1 MKDTLWGQFL
11 DWSIDWHFQT
21 SIVVLFSMISNSRL
35 WNIILMMYGMNIDLY
50 SRIAGIGSFVPSKV
64 DLVSVRNS
72 FISVVT
78 FSTKNNDHYRQ
89 VIVRNS
95 TIGNLTHLNPADSE
109 LRIRRYNKPIELCH
123 SNI

>member
-1 MKDTLWGQFL
+1 MSLMTHICVHIIRLFQPGPW
-11 DWSIDWHFQT
+11 IDKP
-21 SIVVLFSMISNSRL
+21 M
-35 WNIILMMYGMNIDLY
+35 
-50 SRIAGIGSFVPSKV
+50 PSKV